1 MSRERFE
8 ERKAGRWVSI
18 ARLEA
23 HHRKRFVHRGEGEW
37 ETECW
42 ILDEGDDDNGK
53 HSEELADFLFL

>member
-1 MSRERFE
+1 MLSRERFE

-42 ILDEGDDDNGK
+42 ILDEGNDDN
-53 HSEELADFLFL
+53 